1 MLQRAPSLWD
11 MDWGSRL
18 SERAKAGADPELAII
33 LAGPPQGTL
42 GMTGGFPNPATF
54 PTDELAGIAA
64 RLVRDEPGLALQY
77 TASEGIPSVREY
89 LLDRVEATQGARPA
103 WAELTVTS
111 GGMECIDLLSRSMLD
126 PGDDVAVEAPTYL
139 GATMAFAGYRA
150 RLTGIP
156 MDADGLDPAAFEERL
171 GGGYR
176 PKFLYIIPE
185 FQNPSGRTL
194 TLERRRALVDVC
206 RRYGVLIFED
216 VAYRELSFDGSALP
230 SLWSLAPD
238 VVLQAGTF
246 SKIFCPGVRLGWACG
261 PPAIVAQL
269 ATAKNNTD
277 QCSGALGQRLVEEY
291 GRAGLFD
298 RNVPA
303 ARALYASHWAALSAA
318 LEEHMPEGCAWSRP
332 TVGMFTWLR
341 LPEGLD
347 ARALR
352 PAAHAAGVAYVP
364 GRPFYVAE
372 AGANEVRLSFSALDE
387 EQLAEAARR
396 LAGVITRQGQL
407 ADSVQAR

>member
-1 MLQRAPSLWD
+1 
-11 MDWGSRL
+11 MDWASVL
-18 SERAKAGADPELAII
+18 SERSRAGADPELAII
-33 LAGPPQGTL
+33 LAGPPPGTL
-42 GMTGGFPNPATF
+42 GMTGGFPNAATF
-54 PTDELAGIAA
+54 PTEELAEIAA

-77 TASEGIPSVREY
+77 TPSEGIKSVREY
-89 LLDRVEATQGARPA
+89 LLDRVEETQGARPA

-111 GGMECIDLLSRSMLD
+111 GGMECIDLLSRSLLD

-171 GGGYR
+171 AGGYR
-176 PKFLYIIPE
+176 PKFLYTILE

-194 TLERRRALVDVC
+194 SLERRRALVDVC
-206 RRYGVLIFED
+206 RRFGVLIFED
-216 VAYRELSFDGSALP
+216 VAYRDLAFDGSTLP
-230 SLWSLAPD
+230 SLWSLGPD

-246 SKIFCPGVRLGWACG
+246 SKALCPGVRLGWACG
-261 PPAIVAQL
+261 PASIVKQL

-277 QCSGALGQRLVEEY
+277 QCAGALGQRLVEEY
-291 GRAGLFD
+291 GRAGLFA

-318 LEEHMPEGCAWSRP
+318 LDEHMPEGCSWSKP
-332 TVGMFTWLR
+332 TGGMFTWLQ

-347 ARALR
+347 ARELR
-352 PAAHAAGVAYVP
+352 PAAHEAGVAYVP
-364 GRPFYVAE
+364 GAPFYVGDE
-372 AGANEVRLSFSALDE
+372 GARELRLSFSALNE
-387 EQLAEAARR
+387 EQLAEGARR
-396 LAGVITRQGQL
+396 LAGVITRRAQL
-407 ADSVQAR
+407 AGSAPAR